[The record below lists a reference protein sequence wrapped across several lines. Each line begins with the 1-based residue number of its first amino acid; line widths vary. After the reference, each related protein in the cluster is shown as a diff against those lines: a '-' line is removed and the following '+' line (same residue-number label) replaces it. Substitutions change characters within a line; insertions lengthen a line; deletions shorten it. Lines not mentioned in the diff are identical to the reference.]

1 MIIAQIAGY
10 VALLALLTYGGNA
23 ACKWVLRWSAT
34 TTPPES
40 GQKIT
45 LRAGRVIG
53 ILERVLIFVGLVASS
68 WEILAGVVALKT
80 VARYSDLDK
89 QDKAVAAFRDL
100 AHTGPW
106 KQRHTA
112 WGPFSTS
119 SMAKVWRGRAASA
132 LSRRVKR
139 VAVPIC
145 RNI

>member
-1 MIIAQIAGY
+1 MIFAQIAGY

-89 QDKAVAAFRDL
+89 QDKAEYFLVGSLASILWAVAMTALIALYDREWGFSVLASLVDL
-100 AHTGPW
+100 LG
-106 KQRHTA
+106 
-112 WGPFSTS
+112 SD
-119 SMAKVWRGRAASA
+119 
-132 LSRRVKR
+132 
-139 VAVPIC
+139 
-145 RNI
+145 

>member
-89 QDKAVAAFRDL
+89 QDKAEYFLVGSLASILWAVVMTALIAFYDREWGFSVLPSLVDL
-100 AHTGPW
+100 LGN
-106 KQRHTA
+106 
-112 WGPFSTS
+112 
-119 SMAKVWRGRAASA
+119 RAA
-132 LSRRVKR
+132 
-139 VAVPIC
+139 
-145 RNI
+145 